1 MLCPR
6 VEILEGEP
14 ALHGAGQMIWL
25 FPLSYLLHTCLLSV
39 PHLFFPFMNNIYEA
53 LC

>member
-1 MLCPR
+1 MLCPG

-25 FPLSYLLHTCLLSV
+25 FPLSYLLHACLPSV
-39 PHLFFPFMNNIYEA
+39 PHSFFPFMNNIYEA